1 MLSGLMQDRPLLLPT
16 VLEHAATWHGD
27 AEIVSREADGEIHR
41 TSYAETATRSRRLAS
56 ALARLGI
63 RPGDRVGALAW
74 NRYRYV
80 ELFYGVGGLGAVLH
94 TANPRLFAEQI
105 VYTINH
111 AGDRLLFVDPDCLE
125 LVETI
130 EHKLTDVEHYVLLTD
145 RAGLPST
152 RLPAV
157 LCYEDLLADGD
168 AGYSWPVLDERS
180 AASMCYTSG
189 TTGQPKGVLY
199 SHRASI
205 LQAMAICGR
214 DGFGISGRDTMLPLA
229 PLFHCNGWSS
239 PFSAPMTGAGLVL
252 PGRAFDAADLYDL
265 IESERVTLSFAVPTV
280 WLDLLAHLDR
290 TGERLDSLQRV
301 GCGGAAPPRALIERL
316 ARGHGVELV
325 HAWGMTETTAACT
338 FGRPDTDEVGDAAMT
353 ARISQ
358 GRAVFGCEF
367 RVTDDDGCPLPHD
380 GRSVGQIGVRGP
392 WITAGYY
399 GRDDDPVVDAD
410 GYLATGDVGTIDAR
424 GRMRITD
431 RAKDV
436 IKSGGEWISTIELE
450 NLAVG
455 VPGVA
460 EAAVIGVPHAKWQ
473 ERPLLL
479 LVPDAGV
486 TLDTDVVRRHLSAH
500 VAKWWL
506 PDEILVVDDLPHTAT
521 GKILKTA
528 LRERYRNQ
536 FDAAAIG
543 VAEGRE

>member
-1 MLSGLMQDRPLLLPT
+1 MLPGLMQDRPLLLPT

-27 AEIVSREADGEIHR
+27 VEIVSREADGEIHR
-41 TSYAETATRSRRLAS
+41 ATYAETARRARRLAS
-56 ALARLGI
+56 GLARLGI
-63 RPGDRVGALAW
+63 RSGDRVGALAW

-94 TANPRLFAEQI
+94 TANPRLFVEQI
-105 VYTINH
+105 ADTINH
-111 AGDRLLFVDPDCLE
+111 AGDRLLFVDPECLD
-125 LVETI
+125 LVEAI
-130 EHKLTDVEHYVLLTD
+130 RDKLTRIEHYVLLTD
-145 RAGLPST
+145 RAGLPPT

-168 AGYSWPVLDERS
+168 ADYQWPVLNERS

-189 TTGQPKGVLY
+189 TTGRPKGVLY

-205 LQAMAICGR
+205 LQAMAVCSG
-214 DGFGISGRDTMLPLA
+214 DGFGIGGRDTVLPLA

-239 PFSAPMTGAGLVL
+239 PFTAPMTGARLVL
-252 PGRAFDAADLYDL
+252 PGRAVDAARLYTL
-265 IESERVTLSFAVPTV
+265 IETERVTLSFAVPTV
-280 WLDLLAHLDR
+280 WLDLLAHLDQ
-290 TGERLDSLQRV
+290 TGGRLDSLQRV
-301 GCGGAAPPRALIERL
+301 GCGGSAPPRSLIERL
-316 ARGHGVELV
+316 ARDHDVELV

-338 FGRPDTDEVGDAAMT
+338 FGRPDADETDDAAIA

-367 RVTDDDGCPLPHD
+367 RVTDDDGRPLPHD
-380 GRSVGQIGVRGP
+380 GRSVGHIGVRGP

-399 GRDDDPVVDAD
+399 GNDGDPAVDAE
-410 GYLATGDVGTIDAR
+410 GYLATGDVGAIDAR

-436 IKSGGEWISTIELE
+436 IKSGGEWISTIALE

-460 EAAVIGVPHAKWQ
+460 EAAVIGVPHPKWQ

-479 LVPDAGV
+479 LVSDAGAAI
-486 TLDTDVVRRHLSAH
+486 DIAMVRRHLADR

-528 LRERYRNQ
+528 LRERYKNR
-536 FDAAAIG
+536 FDAAAMG
-543 VAEGRE
+543 VTEGRG